1 MSEWNK
7 GITLPPYKDIKDLHF
22 EGAINT
28 AMSIQNLKINEICN
42 QTTSATFSNT
52 VIPLLNSGNKLREI
66 LSIFYLLCATD
77 SNDVREK
84 IRIKVAP
91 KTASHYSK
99 IYQNK
104 KMFQRISTI
113 WKIRQDLG
121 LSTEEVRVLFL
132 LRRLFLRSG
141 VDLKIDQKNRFH
153 NIIKE
158 LASLGTQFSQNILK
172 DEKKWFLQLNE
183 EDVFDLPKFLISDL
197 EGKAIELGLK
207 GYCMNLTES
216 LIIPFLKFSSN
227 RRLRKIVLRAWKS
240 RGLSGKET
248 NNSTIM
254 VKTIKLRLEMAKLL
268 GFETY
273 ADYRLETE
281 MAKNSKAV
289 KDLLMNIWTATQ
301 KKISYEAQEL
311 TKLLNEEGFKGQLEP
326 WDWRYYAEIKRSQ
339 KFKFSEEDLKGFFQL
354 DNLMNAMF
362 HTVARLFGLEAKPK
376 LLHSYHPD
384 CKIFSIER
392 NGTHLGLFIGDYF
405 ARNGKRSGAWCSTLR
420 NQSMIN
426 GLRVSPIVVNV
437 CNFTKPRQGFPCL
450 LSYDE
455 AKTLFHEFG
464 HALHQLLSNVEFEM
478 ISGTSVSRD
487 FVELPSQWF
496 EHWLDSEEI
505 LSNYAINVD
514 NESPI
519 PKELINNLVSSK
531 SFNSGFDTA
540 EYLSSALVDIE
551 MHSDNLCVDPLKKQ
565 KEVLKKIGLHH
576 AILPRHNVEHFAHIF
591 SGDGYASAYYSYIWS
606 EMMDEDAFLAF
617 EESGNIF
624 NPIVA
629 ERFEKNILARGGS
642 EEPERLYKAF
652 RGKLPSIKALIKS
665 RNLEAFT

>member
-1 MSEWNK
+1 
-7 GITLPPYKDIKDLHF
+7 
-22 EGAINT
+22 
-28 AMSIQNLKINEICN
+28 
-42 QTTSATFSNT
+42 
-52 VIPLLNSGNKLREI
+52 
-66 LSIFYLLCATD
+66 
-77 SNDVREK
+77 
-84 IRIKVAP
+84 
-91 KTASHYSK
+91 
-99 IYQNK
+99 
-104 KMFQRISTI
+104 
-113 WKIRQDLG
+113 
-121 LSTEEVRVLFL
+121 
-132 LRRLFLRSG
+132 
-141 VDLKIDQKNRFH
+141 
-153 NIIKE
+153 
-158 LASLGTQFSQNILK
+158 
-172 DEKKWFLQLNE
+172 
-183 EDVFDLPKFLISDL
+183 
-197 EGKAIELGLK
+197 
-207 GYCMNLTES
+207 
-216 LIIPFLKFSSN
+216 
-227 RRLRKIVLRAWKS
+227 
-240 RGLSGKET
+240 
-248 NNSTIM
+248 
-254 VKTIKLRLEMAKLL
+254 
-268 GFETY
+268 
-273 ADYRLETE
+273 
-281 MAKNSKAV
+281 
-289 KDLLMNIWTATQ
+289 MNIWTATQ

-505 LSNYAINVD
+505 LSNYAVNA
-514 NESPI
+514 NNGSPI

-551 MHSDNLCVDPLKKQ
+551 MHSDNLCDDPLKKQ
-565 KEVLKKIGLHH
+565 KEVLEKIGLHH

-629 ERFEKNILARGGS
+629 ERFERNILARGGS

-665 RNLEAFT
+665 RNLGAFT

>member
-7 GITLPPYKDIKDLHF
+7 GITLPPYKDIEDLHF

-28 AMSIQNLKINEICN
+28 AMSIQNLKINEICD

-52 VIPLLNSGNKLREI
+52 VIPFLNSGNKLKEI
-66 LSIFYLLCATD
+66 LSIFYSLCATD
-77 SNDVREK
+77 SNDAREK
-84 IRIKVAP
+84 IRTKVAP

-132 LRRLFLRSG
+132 LRRVFLRSG
-141 VDLKIDQKNRFH
+141 VDLKTDKKNRFH

-158 LASLGTQFSQNILK
+158 LAYLGTQFSQNILK

-197 EGKAIELGLK
+197 EGKANELGLK

-216 LIIPFLKFSSN
+216 LIMPFLKFSSN
-227 RRLRKIVLRAWKS
+227 RQLRRIVLRAWKS

-254 VKTIKLRLEMAKLL
+254 VKTIKLRSEMAKLL

-281 MAKNSKAV
+281 MAKDPKAV

-354 DNLMNAMF
+354 DHLINAMF

-505 LSNYAINVD
+505 LSNYAVNA
-514 NESPI
+514 NNGSPI

-551 MHSDNLCVDPLKKQ
+551 MHSDNLCDDPLKKQ
-565 KEVLKKIGLHH
+565 KEVLEKIGSHH

>member
-28 AMSIQNLKINEICN
+28 AMSIQNLKINEICD

-66 LSIFYLLCATD
+66 LSIFYSLCATD

-121 LSTEEVRVLFL
+121 LSTEEVRVLYL

-141 VDLKIDQKNRFH
+141 VDLKTDQKNRFH

-216 LIIPFLKFSSN
+216 LIMPFLKFSSN

-311 TKLLNEEGFKGQLEP
+311 TKLLHEEGFKGQLEP

-505 LSNYAINVD
+505 LSKYAVNAD
-514 NESPI
+514 NGSPI

-551 MHSDNLCVDPLKKQ
+551 MHSDNLCDDPLKKQ
-565 KEVLKKIGLHH
+565 KEVLEKIGSHH